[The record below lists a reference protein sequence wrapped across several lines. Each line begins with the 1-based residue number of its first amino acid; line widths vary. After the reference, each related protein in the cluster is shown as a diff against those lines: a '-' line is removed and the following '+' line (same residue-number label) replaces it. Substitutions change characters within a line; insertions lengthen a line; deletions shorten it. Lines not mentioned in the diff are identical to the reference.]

1 MTERPK
7 DYAADIKKIADLIK
21 IAKASE
27 VLEIEA
33 EIPYYSTSNS
43 YGKFTVKAKWRR

>member
-1 MTERPK
+1 MTERPQK
-7 DYAADIKKIADLIK
+7 YSGDIKKIAELLEA
-21 IAKASE
+21 AKAAE
-27 VLEIEA
+27 LLEIEA